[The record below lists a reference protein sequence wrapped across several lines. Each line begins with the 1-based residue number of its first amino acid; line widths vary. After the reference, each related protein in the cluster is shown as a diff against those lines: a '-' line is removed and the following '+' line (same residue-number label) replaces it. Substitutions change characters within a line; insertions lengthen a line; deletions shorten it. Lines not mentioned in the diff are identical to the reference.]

1 MRKKNRILRL
11 FFAVLVLLLLFSCE
25 MEPSS
30 SSSALTSTIQE
41 ENSESAVSRWTFLV
55 YMAADNELESAAI
68 SDINEMENLD
78 LPSSV
83 NILVLLDRSPGYDS
97 SNGDWCGT
105 RLYKI
110 SKDENVNKSL
120 VSSER
125 LSAEELEL
133 SSESENELDMGNQE
147 TLAAFLRFSR
157 REFASEKIGLII
169 WGHGSGWRGF
179 SEDETN
185 SSSMTLPLLREGIES
200 GLGGEKLDLLGFD
213 TCFGSTLEV
222 AYELKDC
229 AEILAGTPGIVKE
242 SGWDYEQLFTE
253 FFAGEMT
260 AADFAVAC
268 RNQFEKTYAD
278 YQYGAFCALNLS
290 EAENLVSSFDDFAAK
305 TALKITDSPLR
316 NEIFSLAENDSAS
329 YFASGTQTDFYVD
342 VLSFE
347 KNICKVMQN
356 DEISAAGKNLE
367 NALDSALLSSWNVNG
382 GGSVSV
388 YFGYYKSGGVFS
400 LTHPSLYINGSRDA
414 GICKFVSRCDGY
426 VPTESKAGSLL
437 DKLFYTSF

>member
-1 MRKKNRILRL
+1 MRKKNLVSRL
-11 FFAVLVLLLLFSCE
+11 FFASIALFLLFSCE

-30 SSSALTSTIQE
+30 SSSALTSLIKE
-41 ENSESAVSRWTFLV
+41 EDSSVSHWTFLV

-68 SDINEMENLD
+68 SDINEMENLN
-78 LPSSV
+78 LPSGV
-83 NILVLLDRSPGYDS
+83 NLLVLLDRSPGYDS

-133 SSESENELDMGNQE
+133 SSESETELDMGNQE

-157 REFASEKIGLII
+157 REFASEKLGLVI

-185 SSSMTLPLLREGIES
+185 SSSMPLPLLREGIES
-200 GLGGEKLDLLGFD
+200 GLGGEKLDFLGFD

-222 AYELKDC
+222 AFELKDC

-242 SGWDYEQLFTE
+242 NGWDYEQLFTE
-253 FFAGEMT
+253 FFASEMT
-260 AADFAVAC
+260 AADFAFAC
-268 RNQFEKTYAD
+268 RNQFEKTYCD

-290 EAENLVSSFDDFAAK
+290 EVENLVSVFDDFAQESAS
-305 TALKITDSPLR
+305 KITTSSLR
-316 NEIFSLAENDSAS
+316 NEIFSFAENDSAS
-329 YFASGTQTDFYVD
+329 YFVSGTQTDFYVD
-342 VLSFE
+342 ILSFE
-347 KNICKVMQN
+347 KNVCEVLQD
-356 DEISAAGKNLE
+356 DEVSAAGKNLE
-367 NALDSALLSSWNVNG
+367 NALDAALLSSWNVNG
-382 GGSVSV
+382 GCSVSV

-400 LTHPSLYINGSRDA
+400 LSHPSLYVNGSRDA
-414 GICKFVSRCDGY
+414 GICKFVSKCDGY